1 MGQLHDAIAAALA
14 AELDARTEWDEHP
27 ALYFLALRS
36 KQARLIDVDVP
47 LLFWRAGRAPDVLEK
62 LAVSLAVAG
71 VAPNPPPGWVVH
83 GAAFRHEGWWVDVDM
98 KHDLPAAK
106 HAAALAAEHRLVDH
120 PQRVEI
126 RQMYAVDRAGI
137 TYSSTQYR
145 GEGAAETMISYPTGR
160 AVAHGPHV
168 EEALGGTTGPMKVQ
182 PTGAVVEALDLIVSV
197 LTGVELPA
205 RASAYLEDH
214 LKGGRP

>member
-1 MGQLHDAIAAALA
+1 MGQLHDTIVGELA
-14 AELDARTEWDEHP
+14 RELEARTAWDEPP
-27 ALYFLALRS
+27 ALYFLALRG
-36 KQARLIDVDVP
+36 KQARLIDVEVP
-47 LLFWRAGRAPDVLEK
+47 LVFWKSGRAPDVLEK

-83 GAAFRHEGWWVDVDM
+83 GAAFRHEGWWVDVDT
-98 KHDLPAAK
+98 KDRPATK

-126 RQMYAVDRAGI
+126 RMMYAVDRAGI
-137 TYSSTQYR
+137 TYSSTGYR

-168 EEALGGTTGPMKVQ
+168 EEALGGTTGPLKVQ

-197 LTGVELPA
+197 LTGVKLPT

-214 LKGGRP
+214 MKGGRT